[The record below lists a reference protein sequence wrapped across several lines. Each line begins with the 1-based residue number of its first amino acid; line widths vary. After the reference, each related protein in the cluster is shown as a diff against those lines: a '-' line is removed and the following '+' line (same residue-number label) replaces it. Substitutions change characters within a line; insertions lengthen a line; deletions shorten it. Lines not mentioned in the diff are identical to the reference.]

1 MLYKLT
7 SNRNF
12 LLLYKYRLDIGWD
25 SPLGQ
30 GNGYRLFGRMS
41 VHMALW
47 NKKRDVLREK
57 YGSEDA
63 LKQAKELLVKDEQSE
78 EGFLGAQAILMLQ
91 GLI

>member
-1 MLYKLT
+1 
-7 SNRNF
+7 
-12 LLLYKYRLDIGWD
+12 
-25 SPLGQ
+25 
-30 GNGYRLFGRMS
+30 
-41 VHMALW
+41 MALW